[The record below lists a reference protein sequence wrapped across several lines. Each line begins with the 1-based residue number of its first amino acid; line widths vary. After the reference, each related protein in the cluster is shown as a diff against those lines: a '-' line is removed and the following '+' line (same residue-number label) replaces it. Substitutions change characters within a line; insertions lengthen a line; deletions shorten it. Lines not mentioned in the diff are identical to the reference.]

1 MGTMAR
7 RRSDAEVDP
16 RRRILEAAEGV
27 LRRHGPAKTTVVEV
41 ARVLGQ
47 THASVYK
54 HFDSKAALFDALIEA
69 FLAKVVAPL
78 EAIAAGDGPAAD
90 RLRAWLIRLMREK
103 VRKVRDDPEYFAAYQ
118 AIVAE
123 ARDVADRHV
132 RHLAEMLG
140 EIIASGVAAGE
151 FRVADPRAAGRAVQN
166 ATLRFHHPALLAG
179 GNPPPDEAELEA
191 VVDLLV
197 AGLRA
202 GVL

>member
-69 FLAKVVAPL
+69 FLAKFVAPL

-90 RLRAWLIRLMREK
+90 RLRAWLVRLMREK

-123 ARDVADRHV
+123 ARDVADPR
-132 RHLAEMLG
+132 
-140 EIIASGVAAGE
+140 VAA
-151 FRVADPRAAGRAVQN
+151 RAVQN
-166 ATLRFHHPALLAG
+166 ATLRFHRPALLAG